1 VVAVEEDIELVAVEQ
16 EGIELQALA
25 LVLYED
31 PLSL

>member
-25 LVLYED
+25 LVH
-31 PLSL
+31 